1 MAPEETTT
9 TSDPRALHAATTST
23 SLLTAS
29 ASSAEPA
36 LPVREDEPI
45 LMTIRCAEVICARLT
60 CHLHPLI
67 HSLHLLKS

>member
-9 TSDPRALHAATTST
+9 TSAPRALQAATTST
-23 SLLTAS
+23 SLLTAY

-45 LMTIRCAEVICARLT
+45 LMTMRCAEVICSRLT
-60 CHLHPLI
+60 CHLHPLVL
-67 HSLHLLKS
+67 SQ